1 MRHVRFVTKKLP
13 SSATLSWQFPYK
25 PGGVLYCAKLAYI
38 EWLWAGGGD
47 IPESV
52 ECEEDW

>member
-1 MRHVRFVTKKLP
+1 MKHVRTVTKTLP
-13 SSATLSWQFPYK
+13 SSAILSAYK

-47 IPESV
+47 IPESGG
-52 ECEEDW
+52 CDDF